1 MVTYHGKCGTGIVVL
16 CRGTPMKGGQLRP
29 GPGKISTN
37 ERSCCITSH
46 QSNDGTKTKGSCLL
60 VQYLS
65 WLFEIELDA

>member
-1 MVTYHGKCGTGIVVL
+1 MVTYHGKCGTDIVVL

-60 VQYLS
+60 FS
-65 WLFEIELDA
+65 SISELAF